1 MDNENEFL
9 PDKVNLNKEGI
20 FTGRP
25 DETMEKNDAVPE
37 QGIHVSHGMQA
48 DSDDGNGEMT
58 GSRDGS
64 GNQGNEGGPQN
75 LNVQQGNG
83 NIGMEQGLQT
93 AEGYG
98 GAGTMPNPGAAPNYG
113 GAGTMP
119 NPATSF
125 NYGIP
130 GMAPDPNAGF
140 DHGAF
145 GMQQN
150 PNMAPN
156 YGCGGQGYFYG
167 EGYDR
172 YPEQG
177 GYEREM
183 EIPVTVGEWLLTMLL
198 MLIPCVNIV
207 LLLVWAFG
215 DKEKKSKSNYFK
227 ARLIYYGIMIGLSF
241 FWLILYGFILLLL

>member
-48 DSDDGNGEMT
+48 DLDDGNGEMT
-58 GSRDGS
+58 GSRGRDGS

-98 GAGTMPNPGAAPNYG
+98 GAGTMPNP
-113 GAGTMP
+113 
-119 NPATSF
+119 ATSF
-125 NYGIP
+125 NYGVP
-130 GMAPDPNAGF
+130 GMAPDPNTGF

>member
-48 DSDDGNGEMT
+48 DLDDGNGEMT
-58 GSRDGS
+58 GSRGRDGS

-98 GAGTMPNPGAAPNYG
+98 GAGTMPNP
-113 GAGTMP
+113 
-119 NPATSF
+119 ATSF
-125 NYGIP
+125 NYGVP

>member
-48 DSDDGNGEMT
+48 DLDDGNGEMT
-58 GSRDGS
+58 GSRGRDGS

-98 GAGTMPNPGAAPNYG
+98 GAGTMPNP
-113 GAGTMP
+113 
-119 NPATSF
+119 ATSF
-125 NYGIP
+125 NYGVP

-177 GYEREM
+177 SYEREM

>member
-1 MDNENEFL
+1 MDNENEVL
-9 PDKVNLNKEGI
+9 TDKVNLNKEGI

-37 QGIHVSHGMQA
+37 QGMNVSHGMQA

-64 GNQGNEGGPQN
+64 GNQGNEGGRHN

-83 NIGMEQGLQT
+83 NTGMEQRLQT

-98 GAGTMPNPGAAPNYG
+98 GAGTMPNPD
-113 GAGTMP
+113 
-119 NPATSF
+119 TSF
-125 NYGIP
+125 NYGVP

-227 ARLIYYGIMIGLSF
+227 ARLIYYGIMFGLSF
-241 FWLILYGFILLLL
+241 LWLILYGFILLLL